1 MQKNYEPK
9 EFEKNIYQS
18 WLNKKYFHADAD
30 SKKPHFSVVM
40 PPPNVTGQLHIGHA
54 LNDTIQDILV
64 RYKRMKGFDTLWLP
78 GTDHAAIAT
87 EAKVVEAITNE
98 GKTKEE
104 IGREEFVKLGWDWY
118 EKYGNRICEQ
128 LQGLGVSCDWDR
140 KAFTMDE
147 NLNRAV
153 KHVFVS
159 YYNKGLIY
167 KGKRI
172 VNWCPHCKSAISD
185 IENEYVDQNTSLWS
199 IRYPYEDGTGEIVVA
214 TTRPE
219 TMFGDTA
226 VAVNPRDPRYKDIV
240 GKNVILP
247 LVNRP
252 IPVVADDYSEMDFGT
267 GAVKITPAHDPND
280 YELGLRHNLEVISCI
295 GDDGILTEAAGEFA
309 GLDRFEAR
317 KQVVKKLE
325 QEGYLV
331 KITKY
336 KNKVGT
342 CQRCHT
348 ITEPKISTQWFVKME
363 DLAKPAIEVVK
374 NGKLKFFP
382 KRFEK
387 QYINWLANI
396 KDWCISR
403 QIWLGHRIPA
413 YTCEDCGNL
422 MVEENDVHV
431 CSKCGSH
438 NIVQDPDVLDTWFSS
453 ALWPFSTL
461 GYPNQTKDL
470 KTYYPTS
477 TLVTGYDIIAFWV
490 SKMVFSGL
498 EFMGDVPFEHC
509 VINGLVRDGI
519 GRKMS
524 KSLGNGVD
532 PIELIEKYGADALRM
547 SLVHGMSM
555 GADVKYTES
564 KAESSKIFINKLFNA
579 SKFVLMNLDEYEK
592 QDISKCVQNYADKW
606 ILSEYNKLVKHVTRH
621 MDKYEQGIA
630 ISSLIDFIWSKF
642 CDWYIEA
649 SKNNIYS
656 QDKTIKNKTMNVLVY
671 VLEGVLKLIHPFIP
685 FVTEYIYQELP
696 GHNESIMIEK
706 YPEYTEKLN
715 FKDGA
720 KFEKVISII
729 KSIRNLRS
737 EMNVADNKRTA
748 IFVEVLSENDLV
760 EKSLDVISKLGYGN
774 FVKVVSC
781 EDEIADKHIKILGDI
796 ANIYIPMNELV
807 DTAKE
812 QARLEKEIET
822 LKKEIARS
830 EGMLNNQNFIA
841 RAPGELVAK
850 EREKLERNQI
860 LLTKTQQALA
870 DL

>member
-295 GDDGILTEAAGEFA
+295 GDDGILTKAAGEFA

-363 DLAKPAIEVVK
+363 DLAKPAIDVVK

-696 GHNESIMIEK
+696 GHNESIMVEN

-748 IFVEVLSENDLV
+748 IYVEILSESDLV

-774 FVKVVSC
+774 SVKVVLS

-850 EREKLERNQI
+850 EREKLERNQA

>member
-1 MQKNYEPK
+1 
-9 EFEKNIYQS
+9 
-18 WLNKKYFHADAD
+18 
-30 SKKPHFSVVM
+30 
-40 PPPNVTGQLHIGHA
+40 
-54 LNDTIQDILV
+54 
-64 RYKRMKGFDTLWLP
+64 
-78 GTDHAAIAT
+78 
-87 EAKVVEAITNE
+87 
-98 GKTKEE
+98 
-104 IGREEFVKLGWDWY
+104 
-118 EKYGNRICEQ
+118 
-128 LQGLGVSCDWDR
+128 
-140 KAFTMDE
+140 
-147 NLNRAV
+147 
-153 KHVFVS
+153 
-159 YYNKGLIY
+159 
-167 KGKRI
+167 
-172 VNWCPHCKSAISD
+172 
-185 IENEYVDQNTSLWS
+185 
-199 IRYPYEDGTGEIVVA
+199 
-214 TTRPE
+214 
-219 TMFGDTA
+219 
-226 VAVNPRDPRYKDIV
+226 
-240 GKNVILP
+240 
-247 LVNRP
+247 
-252 IPVVADDYSEMDFGT
+252 
-267 GAVKITPAHDPND
+267 
-280 YELGLRHNLEVISCI
+280 
-295 GDDGILTEAAGEFA
+295 
-309 GLDRFEAR
+309 
-317 KQVVKKLE
+317 
-325 QEGYLV
+325 
-331 KITKY
+331 
-336 KNKVGT
+336 
-342 CQRCHT
+342 
-348 ITEPKISTQWFVKME
+348 
-363 DLAKPAIEVVK
+363 
-374 NGKLKFFP
+374 
-382 KRFEK
+382 
-387 QYINWLANI
+387 
-396 KDWCISR
+396 
-403 QIWLGHRIPA
+403 
-413 YTCEDCGNL
+413 

-696 GHNESIMIEK
+696 GHNESIMVEN

-830 EGMLNNQNFIA
+830 EGMLNNQNFIS

-850 EREKLERNQI
+850 EREKLERNQV